1 MSAAAP
7 PPLDPDAALMMRARD
22 GDAQAFSQLL
32 QRHHQRVLNLAWRYF
47 GERAAAEDAAQEAF
61 LKVWQ
66 ARERYRPD
74 APFGAYLL
82 RVASNVC
89 LSVLRRRQTV
99 SLDAPPEGAE
109 GDGRGA
115 AGRADPRVVA
125 PGSELLDREL
135 KDRVR
140 AAVDRLPDRQRLA
153 IILNKFE
160 GLDYEQVAEHLGL
173 SVPATKSLLHR
184 ARMALKDEIEPY
196 LGGNP

>member
-7 PPLDPDAALMMRARD
+7 PPLDPDAALMLRAGR
-22 GDAQAFSQLL
+22 GDAQAFSLLL

-47 GERAAAEDAAQEAF
+47 GDRAAAEDAVQETF

-66 ARERYRPD
+66 ARARYRPD

-89 LSVLRRRQTV
+89 LSALRRRQPV
-99 SLDAPPEGAE
+99 SLDAGPEGE
-109 GDGRGA
+109 T
-115 AGRADPRVVA
+115 RARPDPRAAA
-125 PGSELLDREL
+125 PGEGLLDEEL
-135 KDRVR
+135 KRRVR
-140 AAVDRLPDRQRLA
+140 EAVAALPERQRLA

-173 SVPATKSLLHR
+173 TVPATKSLLHR
-184 ARMALKDEIEPY
+184 ARMAIKAVIEPY
-196 LGGNP
+196 VEGGP